1 MKYIEDSRSLL
12 ERNRDAR
19 EYSYNA
25 RRENTAKWY
34 RITGKAL
41 AVAGILFALS
51 LLVGWWEAPLYR
63 MLPPFG

>member
-1 MKYIEDSRSLL
+1 MNYIEDNRSML

-19 EYSYNA
+19 EYSYKA

-41 AVAGILFALS
+41 AVAGILFALA
-51 LLVGWWEAPLYR
+51 LLVGWAA
-63 MLPPFG
+63 

>member
-1 MKYIEDSRSLL
+1 MMKYIEDSRSLL

-19 EYSYNA
+19 EYSYKT

-41 AVAGILFALS
+41 TVAVVVFALA
-51 LLVGWWEAPLYR
+51 LLVGWAA
-63 MLPPFG
+63 

>member
-19 EYSYNA
+19 EYSYKA
-25 RRENTAKWY
+25 RRETTAKWY

-41 AVAGILFALS
+41 TVAVVVFSLA
-51 LLVGWWEAPLYR
+51 LLVGWAV
-63 MLPPFG
+63 

>member
-1 MKYIEDSRSLL
+1 MVKYIEDSRSLL

-19 EYSYNA
+19 EYSYKA

-41 AVAGILFALS
+41 TVAVVVFALA
-51 LLVGWWEAPLYR
+51 LLVGWSV
-63 MLPPFG
+63 

>member
-1 MKYIEDSRSLL
+1 MNYIEDNRSML

-19 EYSYNA
+19 EYSYKA

-41 AVAGILFALS
+41 AVAGILFALA
-51 LLVGWWEAPLYR
+51 LFVGWSV
-63 MLPPFG
+63 

>member
-1 MKYIEDSRSLL
+1 MKYIDDSRSML

-19 EYSYNA
+19 EYSYKA

-41 AVAGILFALS
+41 TLALAVFVFA
-51 LLVGWWEAPLYR
+51 LLVGWAV
-63 MLPPFG
+63 